1 MQGMLV
7 SNEEWSELQQ
17 AIDLDKRMASDY
29 LLHYDEKLR
38 EYKERK
44 KDALSVKRSEGGG
57 HSSQPGAPT
66 EQAAIASIAYDE
78 KHDEY
83 YWLKAVEFLQRSM
96 GERKSMFLKCRRE
109 ADRQLAKAKGHKPW
123 VTLTQTLFTSAI
135 EKRFFDNGNWIS
147 ERTVRTYWQSMCSRV
162 VDIHLRL
169 IKK

>member
-1 MQGMLV
+1 MV
-7 SNEEWSELQQ
+7 SKDEWSELQS
-17 AIDLDKRMASDY
+17 AIDADRRKASEM
-29 LLHYDEKLR
+29 LLHYEQKLAD
-38 EYKERK
+38 YKAQKE
-44 KDALSVKRSEGGG
+44 DDLSRNKPHGGG
-57 HSSQPGAPT
+57 HGSMPGAPT
-66 EQAAIASIAYDE
+66 EAEAVASVSYDE

-83 YWLKAVEFLQRSM
+83 YWLKAVEIVQKAID
-96 GERKSMFLKCRRE
+96 ERKSMFLKCRRE

-169 IKK
+169 IKKIK

>member
-44 KDALSVKRSEGGG
+44 KDALSAKRSEGGG

-96 GERKSMFLKCRRE
+96 GEHKNMFLRCRRE
-109 ADRQLAKAKGHKPW
+109 VDRRNEKAKGQKAW
-123 VTLTQTLFTSAI
+123 VDQTQTLFVDAL
-135 EKRFFDNGNWIS
+135 ERRFFDNGQWVS
-147 ERTVRTYWQSMCSRV
+147 GRTVRRYWHEIIMKA

-169 IKK
+169 KK